1 MQTKSDEQTILY
13 LFREIAAVE
22 HLLRNHYDRAAP
34 AGMTAGQF
42 GVLSYFIRTGKSEE
56 RLSILAWVFQDEDA
70 YMAEKVAT
78 LVQRGLL
85 STVPSDRDAG
95 DLMVAIT
102 DQGRESHAQAIDEIR
117 PDVEQLLEGIS
128 MDDVRTTLKVV
139 QDIRRTLDHMP
150 GR

>member
-1 MQTKSDEQTILY
+1 
-13 LFREIAAVE
+13 
-22 HLLRNHYDRAAP
+22 
-34 AGMTAGQF
+34 
-42 GVLSYFIRTGKSEE
+42 
-56 RLSILAWVFQDEDA
+56 
-70 YMAEKVAT
+70 MAEKVAT

-102 DQGRESHAQAIDEIR
+102 DQGREAHARAIDEIR